1 MQLNFQIIE
10 SPLQW
15 DQAAA
20 ISCSFY
26 PEDPITG
33 VQLKQC
39 AEEHPT
45 NVFLKRIL
53 ATDGPNPFAYIRI
66 AESYWLDD
74 RTISSIGIYVDRNG
88 RHVDG
93 WLQCLAHVED
103 LSRANGLKM
112 AQVWVRSDH
121 PELVAAIESRGYV
134 AGQVNPCT
142 TAYLSEFD
150 PAPYF
155 EVIERVKLTHEI
167 LDLNE
172 YIERFTDDWLRRYY
186 DFDMTVSRDIPM
198 PGDFKEWPFETY
210 AKMILN
216 PDLSREGYFVAL
228 REGRIEA
235 CTQVN
240 WNTLDRELAFT
251 GLTGTLREARRL
263 GLATALKA
271 HAMTWAK
278 SVGIER
284 LGTDNEENNPMYQLN
299 LSLGFKWVH
308 DATEYSKRLS

>member
-10 SPLQW
+10 TPTQW
-15 DQAAA
+15 NQAAA
-20 ISCSFY
+20 LSCVFF
-26 PEDPITG
+26 PEDPVTG
-33 VQLKQC
+33 ADLNRY
-39 AEEHPT
+39 ANEHPT
-45 NVFLKRIL
+45 DVFMKRIL
-53 ATDGPNPFAYIRI
+53 AMDGSAPFAYVRI
-66 AESYWLDD
+66 IESYWLEDK
-74 RTISSIGIYVDRNG
+74 TIASAGIYLERNQD
-88 RHVDG
+88 HVEG
-93 WLQCLAHVED
+93 WLQCLTHIEQHT
-103 LSRANGLKM
+103 SENGLNSVQM
-112 AQVWVRSDH
+112 WVRSDH
-121 PELVAAIESRGYV
+121 AELIPAIESRGYV
-134 AGQVNPCT
+134 AGQVNPVT
-142 TAYLSEFD
+142 AAYLGEFD
-150 PAPYF
+150 PAPYQ
-155 EVIERVKLTHEI
+155 EVINRVKLTHEI
-167 LDLNE
+167 VDLNE
-172 YIERFTDDWLRRYY
+172 FMRRYPDDWVRRYY
-186 DFDMTVSRDIPM
+186 DFDMVVSRDIPM
-198 PGDFKEWPFETY
+198 PGDFKDWPFDTY
-210 AKMILN
+210 KKMISSKT
-216 PDLSREGYFVAL
+216 LSREGYFVAL